1 MYFNEDGSIKPVVPT
16 TAPEQALHPGYPINP
31 VLFTSVKVNDGF
43 WGKRLETGRNVTIPL
58 AFSKC
63 EESGRYDNFVKAANP
78 SDEYKVGGFPL
89 MTPTCTRP

>member
-1 MYFNEDGSIKPVVPT
+1 M
-16 TAPEQALHPGYPINP
+16 
-31 VLFTSVKVNDGF
+31 LFTSVKVNDGF

-78 SDEYKVGGFPL
+78 SDEYKVGGFPFDDTDVYKTIEGASYML
-89 MTPTCTRP
+89 QTYPDKNSKPTSTACSR